1 MMVEAAS
8 RRNKRAGARSPSW
21 QGHLWWRRRTDG
33 QVSSQICGSGEGWS
47 PRVWSIFDLAVGFVE
62 SVLESEESADDVVFP
77 LAGRGGEGEKG
88 DGTTA
93 LLFRVM
99 CALLVVCGCSIL
111 QLPPTGLGGGRRLD
125 VSTSKPARWWS
136 VLLRL
141 GSTALGSSSRGTA
154 SSSPSPTRPM
164 VWKKKK

>member
-1 MMVEAAS
+1 
-8 RRNKRAGARSPSW
+8 
-21 QGHLWWRRRTDG
+21 
-33 QVSSQICGSGEGWS
+33 
-47 PRVWSIFDLAVGFVE
+47 
-62 SVLESEESADDVVFP
+62 

-99 CALLVVCGCSIL
+99 CALLVVCGCSVL
-111 QLPPTGLGGGRRLD
+111 QLPPTGLGDEERRRLD

>member
-1 MMVEAAS
+1 MARYPLRSVDLGRGGLPGCGRSLTSPWGLWSLCWS
-8 RRNKRAGARSPSW
+8 RR
-21 QGHLWWRRRTDG
+21 
-33 QVSSQICGSGEGWS
+33 
-47 PRVWSIFDLAVGFVE
+47 
-62 SVLESEESADDVVFP
+62 SADDVVFP

-99 CALLVVCGCSIL
+99 CALLVVCGCSVL
-111 QLPPTGLGGGRRLD
+111 QLPPTGLGDEERRRLD

-141 GSTALGSSSRGTA
+141 GSTTLGSSSRGTA